1 MDDAGK
7 CAGIRPQL
15 GVYLTGAIAPA
26 DRVVV
31 VRHLAACDGCRAELA
46 GLAGLPALLRRP
58 PVQAA
63 AQDSPADDTMPDYMV
78 RDYTFA
84 DNTFSDY
91 PVGDEAG
98 GDHPGAAR
106 MPGQMAEWPGQPER
120 MAGQPGRMV
129 RRVARRRWLL
139 VAAAFVLVV
148 AAGAGW
154 ALHLV
159 GPSAPGPQAEA
170 TLLQT
175 RSIGDVT
182 VLTDDEG
189 YTLYWFGPDSAT
201 KSACQGSC
209 ARSWLP
215 VTGPATWGPGVTGTF
230 GAIVRPGGA
239 LQATYNGHP
248 LYTTTADTGPGQTKG
263 NNVWSHGGQWHE
275 VTVPGRAG

>member
-1 MDDAGK
+1 MDDAGT

-15 GVYLTGAIAPA
+15 GVYLIGAIAPA

-31 VRHLAACDGCRAELA
+31 VRHLTACAGCRAELA

-63 AQDSPADDTMPDYMV
+63 AQEPPT
-78 RDYTFA
+78 
-84 DNTFSDY
+84 DNTAPDNTVTYY
-91 PVGDEAG
+91 PGTGYPDTYSPDLG
-98 GDHPGAAR
+98 YPGAGYPD
-106 MPGQMAEWPGQPER
+106 PGYPD
-120 MAGQPGRMV
+120 AGRLV
-129 RRVARRRWLL
+129 RRVARRRRRRRWLL
-139 VAAAFVLVV
+139 VAAACALVV

-154 ALHLV
+154 AMHLL

-170 TLLQT
+170 TMLQT
-175 RSIGDVT
+175 RTVGDVT

-189 YTLYWFGPDSAT
+189 YTLYWFSPDSAT
-201 KSACQGSC
+201 KSACLGSC
-209 ARSWLP
+209 AQSWPP
-215 VTGPATWGPGVTGTF
+215 VTGPATWGSAVTGTI

-263 NNVWSHGGQWHE
+263 NGVWSHGGEWHE
-275 VTVPGRAG
+275 VTVPGWAG